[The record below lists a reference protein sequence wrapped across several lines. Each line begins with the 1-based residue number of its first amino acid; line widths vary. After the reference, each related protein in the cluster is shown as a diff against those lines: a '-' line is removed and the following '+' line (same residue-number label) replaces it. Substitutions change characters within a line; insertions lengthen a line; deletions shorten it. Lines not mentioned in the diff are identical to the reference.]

1 MYLISYLHMKNHPN
15 DLLLLQCK
23 YPLVLSLPAGS
34 GWMGIEKLFMW
45 LHSECHNN
53 EEKVGGNFDW
63 KLVVCFH
70 AAFCCLKLSIIQA
83 MLRDNAIT
91 LIGIAAWDGMYECD
105 SAKECVTS
113 NQLLLLPLCYQ
124 HLKRGMFSISQIFYT
139 NSSK

>member
-1 MYLISYLHMKNHPN
+1 
-15 DLLLLQCK
+15 
-23 YPLVLSLPAGS
+23 
-34 GWMGIEKLFMW
+34 MW

-53 EEKVGGNFDW
+53 EEKVGGNFYW

-91 LIGIAAWDGMYECD
+91 LKGIAAWDGMYLNVECD

-113 NQLLLLPLCYQ
+113 NQLLLLPIVLPASEKGHVFNFTN
-124 HLKRGMFSISQIFYT
+124 HLLHK
-139 NSSK
+139 SSK